1 MRFFPLL
8 SMFSSYTILGM
19 DKSFEEKLRSRF
31 EHSLSAI
38 SVKAVERMEVEVEV
52 DNKRRSA
59 EIFEAVIKGDVFRLY
74 VRIVRVNKTFFKEE
88 ELYETYELDR
98 LPCPKFTLKKV
109 LSLIK
114 EAGYD
119 VKPSL
124 FYGERENYPLEKTEI
139 RRGEKGRARYLLSL
153 RTFKIDALRLNLSYK
168 AYGEGEFSLSISLK
182 TTELVD
188 VGALRYLNLG
198 SYDYVHEVSKDK
210 KEAIIGYLT
219 MLSSFAMHAGLE
231 IFNIV
236 DYMSIIEVMQ
246 ERDKRKDFIYSID
259 KHKSSF
265 ALSHPN
271 FGGESYSDYGLVLTP
286 LDFAWYLDGF
296 SDTESQREVF
306 FSYYDSLMNEEEKSD
321 EERYLEVL
329 GLKKGATRD
338 EIQKAYKDIV
348 QRFHPDRISS
358 LGLDPS
364 FTSFANAQ
372 MQRANEA
379 YDALK
384 KMLTS

>member
-1 MRFFPLL
+1 MIRYKIPASITLAQGLLESGAGTSILARKANNHFGIKCGRAWKGPYILQDDDARNEKFRKYRSVEESYEDHSRFLQQARYSSLFDL
-8 SMFSSYTILGM
+8 SMKDYKGWARGLKRCGYATNPCYA
-19 DKSFEEKLRSRF
+19 
-31 EHSLSAI
+31 SLLI
-38 SVKAVERMEVEVEV
+38 DLIERY
-52 DNKRRSA
+52 D
-59 EIFEAVIKGDVFRLY
+59 
-74 VRIVRVNKTFFKEE
+74 
-88 ELYETYELDR
+88 LDQ
-98 LPCPKFTLKKV
+98 F
-109 LSLIK
+109 
-114 EAGYD
+114 
-119 VKPSL
+119 
-124 FYGERENYPLEKTEI
+124 
-139 RRGEKGRARYLLSL
+139 
-153 RTFKIDALRLNLSYK
+153 
-168 AYGEGEFSLSISLK
+168 
-182 TTELVD
+182 
-188 VGALRYLNLG
+188 
-198 SYDYVHEVSKDK
+198 
-210 KEAIIGYLT
+210 
-219 MLSSFAMHAGLE
+219 
-231 IFNIV
+231 
-236 DYMSIIEVMQ
+236 
-246 ERDKRKDFIYSID
+246 D

-296 SDTESQREVF
+296 SDTDSQREVF

-358 LGLDPS
+358 LGLDPL

>member
-1 MRFFPLL
+1 MLFLCTFGLISCDDENEEGRKVTDYKELVLTVASKKVPG
-8 SMFSSYTILGM
+8 ILG
-19 DKSFEEKLRSRF
+19 DG
-31 EHSLSAI
+31 HSHLTE
-38 SVKAVERMEVEVEV
+38 VYAV
-52 DNKRRSA
+52 
-59 EIFEAVIKGDVFRLY
+59 
-74 VRIVRVNKTFFKEE
+74 KEE
-88 ELYETYELDR
+88 PSDEWSAFGYIDGFEFEPGYEYRIRISRTSYLDYSMGQPAWDEQK
-98 LPCPKFTLKKV
+98 L
-109 LSLIK
+109 
-114 EAGYD
+114 
-119 VKPSL
+119 
-124 FYGERENYPLEKTEI
+124 LEVI
-139 RRGEKGRARYLLSL
+139 
-153 RTFKIDALRLNLSYK
+153 
-168 AYGEGEFSLSISLK
+168 
-182 TTELVD
+182 
-188 VGALRYLNLG
+188 
-198 SYDYVHEVSKDK
+198 SKDK

-296 SDTESQREVF
+296 SDTDSQREVF

-384 KMLTS
+384 KMITS